1 MSVSNKINCPLFV
14 DSIRDV
20 LHKNVSLVDFA
31 ANVSKEYGRNLMY
44 LTMRVLRGPQAI
56 KIESGFVVLMS
67 VLAILALVPLIATCA
82 WCCGRRNTQ
91 DEVDQIR
98 NAPVNIRDETLEEQ
112 LRCRKS
118 AALVTLW
125 IIFLLLT

>member
-1 MSVSNKINCPLFV
+1 
-14 DSIRDV
+14 
-20 LHKNVSLVDFA
+20 
-31 ANVSKEYGRNLMY
+31 
-44 LTMRVLRGPQAI
+44 MRVLCTPQAI
-56 KIESGFVVLMS
+56 KIESGFIALMS

-82 WCCGRRNTQ
+82 WCCGRRSAQ
-91 DEVDQIR
+91 DEADQIR

-125 IIFLLLT
+125 IVFTLLT